1 MRRFTFLR
9 PVVVVVLL
17 GVLAP
22 YTQLVAVAQEATPEA
37 EEMMSEGVTEQLVM
51 LATGVDLASPFD
63 VSTIR
68 LTFEPG
74 GTNRITDSPEVG
86 VLVVESGSLTVE
98 VDGPVM
104 VTRGAGMGEA
114 MATAEATGDFS
125 AMMESIA
132 AGEAVTLAAG
142 DAAYIPGNILCEI
155 RNESQAPA
163 TGLAFIVYP
172 SEGMMG
178 EATPMP

>member
-1 MRRFTFLR
+1 M
-9 PVVVVVLL
+9 
-17 GVLAP
+17 
-22 YTQLVAVAQEATPEA
+22 
-37 EEMMSEGVTEQLVM
+37 
-51 LATGVDLASPFD
+51 
-63 VSTIR
+63 
-68 LTFEPG
+68 
-74 GTNRITDSPEVG
+74 
-86 VLVVESGSLTVE
+86 VVESGSLTVE

-132 AGEAVTLAAG
+132 AGEVVTLAAG
-142 DAAYIPGNILCEI
+142 DAACIPGNVLGEI

-178 EATPMP
+178 EATPTP

>member
-22 YTQLVAVAQEATPEA
+22 YAQPVAVAQEATPEA
-37 EEMMSEGVTEQLVM
+37 EEMMSEGATDQLVM

-74 GTNRITDSPEVG
+74 GRTVSPIA
-86 VLVVESGSLTVE
+86 LRLGSWSWSPAASSLRWTV
-98 VDGPVM
+98 
-104 VTRGAGMGEA
+104 
-114 MATAEATGDFS
+114 
-125 AMMESIA
+125 
-132 AGEAVTLAAG
+132 
-142 DAAYIPGNILCEI
+142 
-155 RNESQAPA
+155 Q
-163 TGLAFIVYP
+163 
-172 SEGMMG
+172 
-178 EATPMP
+178 